1 VVDLSPFGQL
11 VHAVA
16 RPALVAYVPALQSVH
31 EAWPLDACA
40 FPPGQSVQADVPEAD
55 AYWPEGHDV
64 QTDAP
69 AALYLPA
76 VQTEQRVAPS
86 TVETRPASQAVQLGA
101 DAAEYWPLVHWAQ
114 LVAATSLY
122 LPATQSLHEVWA
134 CKFWNWPMPQL
145 RQSVAPVE
153 VP

>member
-1 VVDLSPFGQL
+1 LEVWVKQAWTTRTTWSDGLTAASRKDVYPHPPYKQKKAPGNLKGLNTKDQFVD
-11 VHAVA
+11 V
-16 RPALVAYVPALQSVH
+16 
-31 EAWPLDACA
+31 A
-40 FPPGQSVQADVPEAD
+40 FP
-55 AYWPEGHDV
+55 
-64 QTDAP
+64 T